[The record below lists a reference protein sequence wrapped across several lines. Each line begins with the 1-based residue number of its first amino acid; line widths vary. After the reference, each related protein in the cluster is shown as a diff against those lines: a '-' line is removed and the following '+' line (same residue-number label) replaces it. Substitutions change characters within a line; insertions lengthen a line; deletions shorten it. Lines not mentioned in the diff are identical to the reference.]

1 MTRLVKNSS
10 RPDPAASAADQPE
23 WNGWGGFENLQVT
36 NPSAA
41 FILGFLTLFTSHF
54 LLSIN
59 SEDGE
64 RGVTFRVGKF
74 IGQVSIE
81 SG

>member
-1 MTRLVKNSS
+1 M
-10 RPDPAASAADQPE
+10 
-23 WNGWGGFENLQVT
+23 GWSLI
-36 NPSAA
+36 S
-41 FILGFLTLFTSHF
+41 L
-54 LLSIN
+54 LLSID